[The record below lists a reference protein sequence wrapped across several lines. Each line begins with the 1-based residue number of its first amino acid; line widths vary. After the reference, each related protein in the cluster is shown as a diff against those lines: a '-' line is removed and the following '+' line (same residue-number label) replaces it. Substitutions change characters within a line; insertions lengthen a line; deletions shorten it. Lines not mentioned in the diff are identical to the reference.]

1 MRQWVNEKKK
11 NLIEKIK
18 KAVEVQYLKEL
29 DGKRSN

>member
-18 KAVEVQYLKEL
+18 KQVETQFMKDKEA
-29 DGKRSN
+29 NP